1 MALTPT
7 INLPETNVAFLHL
20 LTITAASDV
29 IRVVNNDEP
38 VVSRGQTFDPYPFS
52 LALPVSDG
60 EKQPELLLNID
71 NVDQRLV
78 RAIRELLTP
87 PTVLFEM
94 VLSVSPDVPERA
106 IDFLRADSINYDAMS
121 IQFRLRPNN
130 ILARKFPSSTYSP
143 ARYRDLHFA

>member
-94 VLSVSPDVPERA
+94 VLSVSPDVP
-106 IDFLRADSINYDAMS
+106 ISYDAMS